1 MNLIYSGVK
10 RVFDII
16 LSALGLIL
24 FLPLFISISIAIKID
39 SKGPVFF
46 TQRRTGKNGRVF
58 RIYKFRTMTADN
70 DVHDTTCQDKHT
82 RVGGAL
88 RAFSLD
94 ELPQLWNVLKGDMSI
109 VGPRPWITD
118 YLLYMAPSE
127 RRRFRVRPGIT
138 GLAQIKGRND
148 LTIHQKLKFDSEYI
162 DQFGF
167 IQDIKVFFGTLVCLI
182 SPDKIEIEGR
192 ELKGSKAHIYS
203 ELDELKYSSVG

>member
-1 MNLIYSGVK
+1 MNLLYSGVK

-16 LSALGLIL
+16 LSAFGLIL
-24 FLPLFISISIAIKID
+24 LSPLFVSIAIAIKID

-58 RIYKFRTMTADN
+58 RIYKFRTMAENN
-70 DVHDTTCQDKHT
+70 DIHDTTCQDKHT
-82 RVGGAL
+82 RVGSAL

-138 GLAQIKGRND
+138 GLAQINGRNN
-148 LTIHQKLKFDSEYI
+148 LTVHQKLKFDSEYV
-162 DQFGF
+162 DRFGF
-167 IQDIKVFFGTLVCLI
+167 VQDFRIFLKTLYTTAKA
-182 SPDKIEIEGR
+182 SGAEGGKM
-192 ELKGSKAHIYS
+192 LVYS
-203 ELDELKYSSVG
+203 ELEELKSS